1 MVSLWSRKKW
11 RVSANKIAG
20 AERNLRCSKLWIP
33 WGDSH
38 VDIHQRDLFPEEERV
53 KMGDKPSMNLSLA
66 SINLGRLGH
75 IKRLF
80 GLQKHLYIVSPESS
94 PNTSPEHS
102 QNVSPNATFKLENQE
117 DRRNGSSAGAEA
129 SYAS

>member
-1 MVSLWSRKKW
+1 
-11 RVSANKIAG
+11 
-20 AERNLRCSKLWIP
+20 
-33 WGDSH
+33 
-38 VDIHQRDLFPEEERV
+38 
-53 KMGDKPSMNLSLA
+53 MGDKPSMNLSLA

-102 QNVSPNATFKLENQE
+102 QNVSPNATFKPENE
-117 DRRNGSSAGAEA
+117 EERRNGSSAGAEVT
-129 SYAS
+129 YAS